1 MRAFFASILRPCV
14 IGLGIAL
21 MMTGSCLLFV
31 DQVTL
36 RDAVEMDR
44 ARMPSIFIRV
54 APSAPHQFSPPPW
67 LPITLMAA
75 GGLTVLYS
83 IALPR
88 RFLGS

>member
-1 MRAFFASILRPCV
+1 MRAFFARILRPCV
-14 IGLGIAL
+14 IGLGLAL
-21 MMTGSCLLFV
+21 MITGSALLFV

-36 RDAVEMDR
+36 RDATGMVQ
-44 ARMPSIFIRV
+44 ARMPSIFIRI

-88 RFLGS
+88 RFLES